1 MRKNV
6 LVKLEPGKSDG
17 DVGHGVRLLVRR
29 CVSAHGVLSPAKRPD
44 EAPSRKGANTRS
56 GTQGHRPGAVRR
68 FRPFPIRRHR
78 LSPAVS
84 RGHSGCF
91 TSPGFGSRVRF
102 SGTSFRCPFDQVQGS
117 ENHVRPEFRSGAACA
132 ASVCSVRHP
141 FRPILQS
148 CSASAKPGSGS
159 VGLPPSVISGLPPG
173 SCLLFRLSAVRFV
186 HGRYLE
192 VVLFVCFSSVS
203 VQLVFACPFR
213 SVLLIF
219 RSIRLSFPFRFV
231 FALFP
236 FVSDSFRLRLILSL
250 FRVRLSVCALI
261 LYYISR
267 ILYTAWFVF
276 QMYFLSEN
284 MSFFEIV
291 QTIDINFG
299 EVSPGQETDFT
310 RPGPSGIT
318 TKKTAA
324 DTTPMRESVWTGTK
338 RFMQPRRIRRR
349 YIVCTKNSLN
359 ATTTEGQ

>member
-1 MRKNV
+1 MFRRRLRGFRLFRPAYVPPDPPV
-6 LVKLEPGKSDG
+6 LL
-17 DVGHGVRLLVRR
+17 
-29 CVSAHGVLSPAKRPD
+29 
-44 EAPSRKGANTRS
+44 
-56 GTQGHRPGAVRR
+56 R
-68 FRPFPIRRHR
+68 FRKARIR
-78 LSPAVS
+78 
-84 RGHSGCF
+84 
-91 TSPGFGSRVRF
+91 FG
-102 SGTSFRCPFDQVQGS
+102 
-117 ENHVRPEFRSGAACA
+117 RP
-132 ASVCSVRHP
+132 
-141 FRPILQS
+141 
-148 CSASAKPGSGS
+148 
-159 VGLPPSVISGLPPG
+159 
-173 SCLLFRLSAVRFV
+173 SAVRDLRFTTRFLPPV
-186 HGRYLE
+186 PLVCRSFCSWSIPRSR
-192 VVLFVCFSSVS
+192 FVCFSSVS

-236 FVSDSFRLRLILSL
+236 FVSDSFRFRLILSL

-310 RPGPSGIT
+310 RPGQSGIT

-349 YIVCTKNSLN
+349 YIVCTKK
-359 ATTTEGQ
+359 